1 MIPMSIEIE
10 LLILRTALCAVTVSL
25 SVIIALLLRRQAR
38 TLEEKRRSDSRYRV
52 VVDQAGDGVF
62 LVDAQTGRLTEA
74 NSSLRRRLGYS
85 PDEIVA
91 LKVEDVLVEIPISM
105 DTAAFARLT
114 NTRSAPRTIKQR
126 CKNGQL
132 LDVEVTV
139 SHLEIEGRQMLCYIS
154 HDVTERKNIEL
165 ELLRNQRRLDH
176 LAHHD
181 ALTGL
186 SNRLFLRTHL
196 EQALQSCRAGDG
208 LAVMLLDLDN
218 FKIIN
223 DSFGHNVGD
232 ELLVELARQLKKFVE
247 TRGVVAR
254 LGGDEFVVVLS
265 NVTGPDAASS
275 TADGILNIVA
285 TPQRVAGRAINTSV
299 SIGVTLCPQ
308 DSQDLDCVLRNADLA
323 MYKAKESGRN
333 NVQFFQPELNA
344 QVRHRLT
351 MEHDLRRAI
360 ESKQFVV
367 HYHPLVAIANR
378 RIVGLEALVR
388 WEHPRLGLVSP
399 GKFIPIAEES
409 GLIVQIGE
417 HVLRTVC
424 DQVMRW
430 QNAQVPIVPVAVN
443 WSAIQLQRQ
452 SVVEVIHRI
461 LGETGMQPNLLSL
474 EITEGALMRNARQ
487 HASALQVLRD
497 SGVRIQID
505 DFGTGYSSLSYLRE
519 LPIDTLKIDR
529 SFINHVDDNPADQ
542 AIVSAIL
549 AMARSLGLR
558 VVAEGIETA
567 AQLEVLHHH
576 GCEVAQGFYF
586 SRPLPAEQCRALL
599 EELATRTSFTE
610 TVRMRLKKGSP
621 SIVAPIRASM

>member
-1 MIPMSIEIE
+1 MSIEME
-10 LLILRTALCAVTVSL
+10 LLIVRTALCVVTLALGAV
-25 SVIIALLLRRQAR
+25 IALLLRRQAR

-91 LKVEDVLVEIPISM
+91 LKVEDLLVEMPISM

-232 ELLVELARQLKKFVE
+232 ELLVELARQLKKFVG

-254 LGGDEFVVVLS
+254 LGGDEFVVVL
-265 NVTGPDAASS
+265 NNLTGPDAASS
-275 TADGILNIVA
+275 TADGILKIIA

-360 ESKQFVV
+360 EGGQFVV
-367 HYHPLVAIANR
+367 HYHPLIAIANR

-388 WEHPRLGLVSP
+388 WEHPQLGLVPP

-424 DQVMRW
+424 EQVMRW
-430 QNAQVPIVPVAVN
+430 QSAQVPIVPVAVN

-529 SFINHVDDNPADQ
+529 SFINHVDENLADQ

-549 AMARSLGLR
+549 AMAKSLGLR

-610 TVRMRLKKGSP
+610 TVRMRLRKESP